1 MGTKYARN
9 FTIFSRKKN
18 EVLSTLSE
26 TKAAF
31 SDGAIQPLKHIKF
44 HNIENDENFDP
55 KLQHFI
61 STMNCRKNWSI
72 GRCENIDILIDFV

>member
-9 FTIFSRKKN
+9 FTIFSG
-18 EVLSTLSE
+18 EVFSTLSE

-31 SDGAIQPLKHIKF
+31 SDGAIQSLKNIKF